1 MEKVPYHSTAR
12 GSALQHLLS
21 NLGDTTSLRLEERNM
36 GQRLNDDLLR
46 GARLT
51 HRCLA
56 VLCLSL
62 LLGLQTG
69 CYHYRVYGEQV
80 PVGSEAKRATLWSS
94 LWGTRQQNI
103 NTDQTCVNN
112 PTAEVTMSG
121 NFGYTLLTVLSLGF
135 VSPIDVEWKCAKD
148 RPTGGGSSFGG

>member
-1 MEKVPYHSTAR
+1 
-12 GSALQHLLS
+12 
-21 NLGDTTSLRLEERNM
+21 M
-36 GQRLNDDLLR
+36 GPRLNNDFLR
-46 GARLT
+46 GVQLT

-56 VLCLSL
+56 VLCLSF
-62 LLGLQTG
+62 LLGVQTG
-69 CYHYRVYGEQV
+69 CYHYRVYGEEV

-112 PTAEVTMSG
+112 PTAEVTMSS
-121 NFGYTLLTVLSLGF
+121 NFGYALLTVLSLGF
-135 VSPIDVEWKCAKD
+135 VSPIDVAWKCAKD